1 MYGNVPYSAIARLSA
16 NNRTAYKAVLRP
28 RVTTEVPR
36 GLWPPPGGQV
46 QCRIDESDQWK
57 ESTFRNIVALGD
69 ARDDDAAV
77 DEIAP

>member
-1 MYGNVPYSAIARLSA
+1 MFRTAQSPDSAH
-16 NNRTAYKAVLRP
+16 NRTAYEAVCGPAQLLKYHEDCGR
-28 RVTTEVPR
+28 R
-36 GLWPPPGGQV
+36 LGGQV